1 MKKEFLDWLFLNYG
15 YDSLII
21 VAMLYHTIFFHNI
34 EDEDFYNEIE
44 DNVQKVTKG
53 SEPTSKGSRGPVDGN
68 ILLSW

>member
-1 MKKEFLDWLFLNYG
+1 MKNEFLDRLFLNYG

-21 VAMLYHTIFFHNI
+21 AAMLYHTIFFHNI

-53 SEPTSKGSRGPVDGN
+53 SKQQVRVVEGRLMKTFY
-68 ILLSW
+68 